1 MAKIHIPSLL
11 IAAGAD
17 EVVSTPAI
25 EDYTKGLRS
34 GTALTIDGARH
45 EILQEADLYR
55 EQFLAAFDA
64 FIPGTVRELSGA
76 AGKRLRC
83 LRA

>member
-1 MAKIHIPSLL
+1 MARIRIPSLI

-25 EDYTKGLRS
+25 EDYARGLRS
-34 GTALTIDGARH
+34 GTALTIGGARH
-45 EILQEADLYR
+45 EILQEADIYR

-64 FIPGTVRELSGA
+64 FIPGTGA
-76 AGKRLRC
+76 AT
-83 LRA
+83 